1 VGRKEIVRSFE
12 FDRAAKISNRQFRFL
27 EQLVKLPSA
36 GIQSCAF
43 RVEPD
48 PCVKILNRK
57 IMLTEAPIRICAIM
71 KIGWV
76 RRIERDGA
84 AEVTDRELERV
95 GDILAGG
102 F

>member
-1 VGRKEIVRSFE
+1 
-12 FDRAAKISNRQFRFL
+12 
-27 EQLVKLPSA
+27 
-36 GIQSCAF
+36 
-43 RVEPD
+43 
-48 PCVKILNRK
+48 
-57 IMLTEAPIRICAIM
+57 M